1 MVKKGW
7 WVGRE
12 VTTEKKP
19 QISSASDV
27 MKLRSV
33 NNADAL
39 HFALGT
45 FSGVLIRLNDE
56 ILCSK
61 AMRCIFCFLKKG

>member
-1 MVKKGW
+1 MKNGW

-12 VTTEKKP
+12 VITEKRP

-33 NNADAL
+33 NDADAL

-45 FSGVLIRLNDE
+45 FSGVLIRLNDD
-56 ILCSK
+56 IYVVK
-61 AMRCIFCFLKKG
+61 R